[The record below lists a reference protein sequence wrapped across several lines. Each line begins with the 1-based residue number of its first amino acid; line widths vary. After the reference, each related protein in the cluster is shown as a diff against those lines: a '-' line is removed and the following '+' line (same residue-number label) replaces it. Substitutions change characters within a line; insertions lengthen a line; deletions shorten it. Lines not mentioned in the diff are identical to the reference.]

1 MNSELFLGS
10 QKGENLSELKKKK
23 KNWAVPHFCGCIR
36 VFGEVATSPT
46 SQTVSAALRLFVY
59 SKVPSVRQY
68 SIVLEVILEPSSHN
82 SGRKPF
88 LLFNKGTLNKYE
100 MEFTTR
106 MKTYK

>member
-10 QKGENLSELKKKK
+10 QKGENLSELKKK
-23 KNWAVPHFCGCIR
+23 NWTVPHFCGCIR

-68 SIVLEVILEPSSHN
+68 SIILEVILGPSSHN

-88 LLFNKGTLNKYE
+88 LLSNKGTLNKYE
-100 MEFTTR
+100 MEFTTH